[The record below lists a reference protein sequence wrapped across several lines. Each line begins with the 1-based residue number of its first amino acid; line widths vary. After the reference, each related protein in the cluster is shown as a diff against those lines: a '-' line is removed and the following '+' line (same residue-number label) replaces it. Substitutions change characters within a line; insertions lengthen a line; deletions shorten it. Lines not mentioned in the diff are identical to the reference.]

1 MRAIRGAVQVDR
13 DDPEEVLAATRLLL
27 QEVVAAN
34 SLVQD
39 DMVSIIFTATPD
51 LRSGFPA
58 KAARDLGLSD
68 VPLLCAQELD
78 VEGGLPRV
86 VRVLLTTDAPIAR
99 EHVRHVYLGGA
110 RVLRPD
116 LADHRLAA
124 TP

>member
-13 DDPEEVLAATRLLL
+13 DDPELVLGATRQLLREL
-27 QEVVAAN
+27 VEAN
-34 SLVQD
+34 SLVPD
-39 DMVSIIFTATPD
+39 DLVSIIFTATPD

-58 KAARDLGLSD
+58 KAARELGLND

-78 VEGGLPRV
+78 VDGGLPRT

-116 LADHRLAA
+116 LADDRLAA
-124 TP
+124 TQ